1 MSEEYE
7 NKTGFEE
14 ENSSDGS
21 YYGKYTGS
29 KEQGTGEEKG
39 YAYKTVMD
47 GVPRSRG
54 WSVASLVIGILSV
67 LCCCI
72 TYGGL
77 IMGVLAIV
85 FAVISRRNLGYF
97 DGMAIAGLVLGII
110 GTVFGVMTVA
120 FEFYLNANPDLL
132 ESYREY
138 LESLES
144 ELGGG
149 SVGTTD
155 GF

>member
-1 MSEEYE
+1 MSDEYE
-7 NKTGFEE
+7 NKAGYEE
-14 ENSSDGS
+14 QNSSDES
-21 YYGKYTGS
+21 YYGKYTGGAGE
-29 KEQGTGEEKG
+29 KEENG

-54 WSVASLVIGILSV
+54 WSVASMVLGILSV

-77 IMGVLAIV
+77 VMAALAIV
-85 FAVISRRNLGYF
+85 FAIVSRRNLGYF

-110 GTVFGVMTVA
+110 GSVFGIMTIVSDI
-120 FEFYLNANPDLL
+120 YLSANPELFENYL
-132 ESYREY
+132 KY
-138 LESLES
+138 LESLEANL
-144 ELGGG
+144 EGGAA
-149 SVGTTD
+149 GTTD

>member
-14 ENSSDGS
+14 DSSSDDS
-21 YYGKYTGS
+21 YYGKYTG
-29 KEQGTGEEKG
+29 GTSDSGEENG

-47 GVPRSRG
+47 GVPRSRA
-54 WSVASLVIGILSV
+54 WSVASLVLGILSV
-67 LCCCI
+67 LCCCVA
-72 TYGGL
+72 YGGL
-77 IMGVLAIV
+77 VMGVLAIV

-110 GTVFGVMTVA
+110 GTVFGAVTVA
-120 FEFYLNANPDLL
+120 SEIYLSANPELFENYL
-132 ESYREY
+132 KY

-144 ELGGG
+144 ELG
-149 SVGTTD
+149 TTD
-155 GF
+155 SF

>member
-14 ENSSDGS
+14 EGSSSES
-21 YYGKYTGS
+21 YYGKYTG
-29 KEQGTGEEKG
+29 GTGNSGEEG
-39 YAYKTVMD
+39 SYAYKTVMD

-67 LCCCI
+67 LCCCVV
-72 TYGGL
+72 YGGL
-77 IMGVLAIV
+77 VMGLLAIV

-97 DGMAIAGLVLGII
+97 DGMAIAGLVVGII
-110 GTVFGVMTVA
+110 GTVFGVSIVIWDI
-120 FEFYLNANPDLL
+120 YLTANPDALDSL
-132 ESYREY
+132 YEY
-138 LESLES
+138 LESMEA
-144 ELGGG
+144 ELGAGT
-149 SVGTTD
+149 VGTTD

>member
-14 ENSSDGS
+14 ESSSDGS
-21 YYGKYTGS
+21 YYGKYTGGS
-29 KEQGTGEEKG
+29 EESAGGEKG

-54 WSVASLVIGILSV
+54 WSVASLVLGILSV

-97 DGMAIAGLVLGII
+97 DGMAIAGLVVGII
-110 GTVFGVMTVA
+110 GTVFGISIVISDL
-120 FEFYLNANPDLL
+120 YLTANPDLL
-132 ESYREY
+132 ESYYKY
-138 LESLES
+138 LEELEK
-144 ELGGG
+144 ELGAG
-149 SVGTTD
+149 SAGTTD
-155 GF
+155 SF

>member
-14 ENSSDGS
+14 EKSSNES
-21 YYGKYTGS
+21 YYGRYTDGAGAS
-29 KEQGTGEEKG
+29 EEERK

-54 WSVASLVIGILSV
+54 WSVASMVLGILSV
-67 LCCCI
+67 LCCCL

-77 IMGVLAIV
+77 VMGLLSIV
-85 FAVISRRNLGYF
+85 FAVVSRRNLGYF
-97 DGMAIAGLVLGII
+97 DGMAIAGLVIGII
-110 GTVFGVMTVA
+110 GTVFGVMTVIS
-120 FEFYLNANPDLL
+120 EIYLTANPELL
-132 ESYREY
+132 ENYLKY
-138 LESLES
+138 LESLET
-144 ELGGG
+144 ELEGAG
-149 SVGTTD
+149 GTTN

>member
-14 ENSSDGS
+14 GSSSDGS
-21 YYGKYTGS
+21 YYGRYTDGDNAERS
-29 KEQGTGEEKG
+29 

-54 WSVASLVIGILSV
+54 WSVASMVLGILSV

-72 TYGGL
+72 SYGGL
-77 IMGVLAIV
+77 VMGLLAIV

-97 DGMAIAGLVLGII
+97 DGMALAGLVLGII
-110 GTVFGVMTVA
+110 GTVFGAVTVA
-120 FEFYLNANPDLL
+120 SEIYLSANPDLL
-132 ESYREY
+132 ENYLKY

-144 ELGGG
+144 ELG
-149 SVGTTD
+149 TTD
-155 GF
+155 SF

>member
-1 MSEEYE
+1 MSDEYE
-7 NKTGFEE
+7 NKTGYEE
-14 ENSSDGS
+14 QNSSDES
-21 YYGKYTGS
+21 YYGKYTA
-29 KEQGTGEEKG
+29 GTGEKEESN

-54 WSVASLVIGILSV
+54 WSVASMVLGILSV

-77 IMGVLAIV
+77 IMGALAIV
-85 FAVISRRNLGYF
+85 FAIVSRRNLGYF

-110 GTVFGVMTVA
+110 GAVFGIMTIIS
-120 FEFYLNANPDLL
+120 EIYLSANPELL
-132 ESYREY
+132 ENYLKY
-138 LESLES
+138 LESLET
-144 ELGGG
+144 ELEGAG
-149 SVGTTD
+149 GTTN